1 VTVTTSDVESLV
13 REHLGLVGH
22 LAREAAA
29 RLPRHLDAD
38 DLIGAGSLALVQAAR
53 AFDPALGVPF
63 ARFASTRIRGAMIDH
78 MRQRDWATR
87 SVRSRARSL
96 ATAAEELTKALHRAP
111 TDAELAAAAGMSEQE
126 VRDVLQGTDR
136 ASLLSLDPLAV
147 GDDGLGA
154 GLEDRTPGPEEALV
168 AAERLGYLRDAI
180 EELPERARR
189 VVTGYYLE
197 DRQLTEIAEE
207 LGVTQSRASQLRS
220 EGLDLL
226 KEALQKLLGEGAR
239 AGVGA
244 DAEGVRARR
253 REAYVSAVARR
264 SDVRSRADVQAYLDG
279 APLRTP
285 AVPQQRGT

>member
-1 VTVTTSDVESLV
+1 
-13 REHLGLVGH
+13 
-22 LAREAAA
+22 
-29 RLPRHLDAD
+29 
-38 DLIGAGSLALVQAAR
+38 
-53 AFDPALGVPF
+53 
-63 ARFASTRIRGAMIDH
+63 

>member
-1 VTVTTSDVESLV
+1 MRD
-13 REHLGLVGH
+13 HLGLVGH

-38 DLIGAGSLALVQAAR
+38 DLVGAGSLALVQAAR

-136 ASLLSLDPLAV
+136 ASLLSLDPLTV

-154 GLEDRTPGPEEALV
+154 GLEDRTPGPGGGAGRRRTARVPARRDRGAPGAGAARRDRLLPGGPPAHRDRRGAGRDPVAGV
-168 AAERLGYLRDAI
+168 AAAVRGARPAQGGAAEAPRTTRAEGRRAGADGRGR
-180 EELPERARR
+180 PGSRGARR
-189 VVTGYYLE
+189 T
-197 DRQLTEIAEE
+197 
-207 LGVTQSRASQLRS
+207 SRPSH
-220 EGLDLL
+220 
-226 KEALQKLLGEGAR
+226 GAPTC
-239 AGVGA
+239 GP
-244 DAEGVRARR
+244 
-253 REAYVSAVARR
+253 
-264 SDVRSRADVQAYLDG
+264 RADVQAYLDG
-279 APLRTP
+279 APLRAP
-285 AVPQQRGT
+285 AHPHPAPDS